1 MNPEELARLTNR
13 DRFASFYENLE
24 FQTNRLF
31 EELENARRMHAEE
44 LESLHQRLEL
54 FNDDSASLDSKLAT
68 LSVGN
73 DYSILQREQYAG
85 WLSILD
91 ELDSAR
97 RAVQMAEADEDF
109 EIAHNNYDRL
119 RARIENAKNY
129 CIEKFGDDSLLVDNH
144 NYSDFRTFLNQRIA
158 SIDNILEHPET
169 AIDLVKQEVVT
180 RIEELEK
187 EKQETINKISTAI
200 EDNTN
205 VLSSIR
211 ELQKQPEKV
220 EETKVAES
228 EKTPEQIDS
237 NGPTDEVIE
246 ETTEKV
252 DVPAGVEVV
261 GDETKDPQYPI
272 YDPDKDKVSEEEQPG
287 KDYYENQ
294 NITSSSSEAQQEKE
308 ESEKTNA
315 VEKTDEPEKTDES
328 KSIKQDGSKKSKMPK
343 PMAYLLAAA
352 TLPASIII
360 AGAAILGVGSLIAG
374 FSATTAATVAVGAGV
389 GLGGIKVA
397 KKFDI
402 PAKLKKF
409 IINDETVEKESSRD
423 IRVTEEYVENIR
435 DFGTE
440 AVENLHKEGV
450 ITDEEMQNIPV
461 PKMME
466 QVKASEEEIKPV
478 SNPVQEEATEI
489 ERPLDVNTQEISD
502 VKPVTDPEVS
512 DVRDIEPPKSIQIQ
526 QLNEVKQGLEKNVAD
541 LISQEVE
548 KNSYT
553 M

>member
-31 EELENARRMHAEE
+31 EELENARRIHAEE

-220 EETKVAES
+220 EETKEELEEEKKANLIPVETEITEEKKETLES
-228 EKTPEQIDS
+228 TSTTEE
-237 NGPTDEVIE
+237 DETVIE
-246 ETTEKV
+246 NQKGEELIPVT
-252 DVPAGVEVV
+252 DLAPAEEEIAPVS
-261 GDETKDPQYPI
+261 DS
-272 YDPDKDKVSEEEQPG
+272 VSEE
-287 KDYYENQ
+287 
-294 NITSSSSEAQQEKE
+294 KE
-308 ESEKTNA
+308 EPKKTNA
-315 VEKTDEPEKTDES
+315 VEKTDESEKTDALEL
-328 KSIKQDGSKKSKMPK
+328 IKQIGSKKSKIPK
-343 PMAYLLAAA
+343 AVA
-352 TLPASIII
+352 TLLSKSAGLG
-360 AGAAILGVGSLIAG
+360 AFALGGAALLGFGWVSAVFGTSVATKIA
-374 FSATTAATVAVGAGV
+374 VAG
-389 GLGGIKVA
+389 GLTYAA
-397 KKFDI
+397 KKLHI
-402 PAKLKKF
+402 PAKIKSFVTNAVQK
-409 IINDETVEKESSRD
+409 IVKESSRD
-423 IRVTEEYVENIR
+423 IRVTEEYVQNIR

-502 VKPVTDPEVS
+502 VRPVTDPEVS